1 MKKVLLFLCFVS
13 ICSAVSASNMPLF
26 DSHYF
31 GIMKLPEVQKT
42 PQSNIPAISQSIN
55 WLDTKNQNGKS
66 LVISAV
72 AYSLPQVDLFDNT
85 CTATTTCA
93 NGTSASYTAATCDQA
108 NAVIIKWLKD
118 GGCGAAVS
126 SPTPDRCD

>member
-42 PQSNIPAISQSIN
+42 PQSNIPVIIQSIN
-55 WLDTKNQNGKS
+55 WMDANNQDGKK

-72 AYSLPQVDLFDNT
+72 AYSLPQVELFDNQ
-85 CTATTTCA
+85 CTATTTCP
-93 NGTSASYTAATCDQA
+93 NGTTASYIAGTCAEA
-108 NAVIIKWLKD
+108 NAVIIQWLKD
-118 GGCGAAVS
+118 GGCGT
-126 SPTPDRCD
+126 TPVPEKCD